1 MRWILTIFIG
11 FLVIV
16 SIDAQDFKLAQQYY
30 QSGEYEKASIIYK
43 KLYEANPR
51 NDYFFNQFIECLLSL
66 EAYDEC
72 EKTISKRIKK
82 NPQEIQLYV
91 SYGNLFERQY
101 LLEEAEE
108 QYRKAIKKLYAD
120 RTAITRLANA
130 FTGLTKYDLA
140 IETYEQGGKLLK
152 DKSIFA
158 YNLGDMY
165 RRKGDIPKM
174 IDNYL
179 NSLASRPNR
188 LNTVKTIMQRTL
200 AEEDYLELQTQL
212 YTRIQ
217 KDKDNVIL
225 PDLLTWVFIQ
235 KKDYR
240 NALRQVKAIDR
251 TLNENGNRIY
261 RLADIASNDNAYDAA
276 IEAYEYIVEEKGR
289 TSTFYLPAKRRAL
302 WCKKQRIIDGYDY
315 SMDDLRSIEADYE
328 LFLNEFGYNSATA
341 PIILQ
346 LAEFEALYINDL
358 DKAINLLKQIINFAG
373 TDRYVLANSKLN
385 LADYFL
391 MQGERWE
398 STLLYSQV
406 DKEFNEDLLGHEA
419 RFRNARLSYFNGD
432 FEWAQAQFDILK
444 ASTSKLI
451 ANDAL
456 DLSVF
461 ITDNMG
467 LDTTAVP
474 LMSYA
479 TAELLV
485 FQNKFDDAFT
495 KLDEIIEQ
503 FPDHS
508 LEDDILY
515 LKAQIYKKKKDFKRV
530 VELYNTIISD
540 FGDEI
545 KADNAMFELAQL
557 YEGVL
562 AQPDKA
568 MELYEKLFIEYSGST
583 FAVLARKQ
591 FRKLRGDSI

>member
-1 MRWILTIFIG
+1 MRWTLTI
-11 FLVIV
+11 IV
-16 SIDAQDFKLAQQYY
+16 SIIFSLSVEAQDFKLAQQYY
-30 QSGEYEKASIIYK
+30 QSGEYEKASVIYK
-43 KLYEANPR
+43 RLYEANPQ

-72 EKTISKRIKK
+72 EKTISRKIKK
-82 NPQEIQLYV
+82 NPDQIQLYV
-91 SYGNLFERQY
+91 SYGNLYERQY
-101 LLEEAEE
+101 KLDLAEE
-108 QYRKAIKKLYAD
+108 QYLKAIKKLYAD

-130 FTGLTKYDLA
+130 FTSLTKYDLA
-140 IETYEQGGKLLK
+140 IETYERGGKLLK
-152 DKSIFA
+152 NNSIFA

-165 RRKGDIPKM
+165 RRKGDMTKM

-179 NSLASRPNR
+179 NSLVGAPNR
-188 LNTVKTIMQRTL
+188 LNTIKTILQRTL
-200 AEEDYLELQTQL
+200 AKEDYLELQTQL

-217 KDKDNVIL
+217 KDKNSIIY

-235 KKDYR
+235 QKDYR

-251 TLNENGNRIY
+251 MLNENGNRIY
-261 RLADIASNDNAYDAA
+261 RLADIASNDKAYEAA
-276 IEAYEYIVEEKGR
+276 ISAYEYIVTEKGR
-289 TSTFYLPAKRRAL
+289 TSTFYLPAKRQSL
-302 WCKKQRIIDGYDY
+302 WCKKQRIIDGYSY
-315 SMDDLRSIEADYE
+315 TSEDLRSIEADYE
-328 LFLNEFGYNSATA
+328 VFLDEFGYNSATA
-341 PIILQ
+341 AIILQ

-358 DKAINLLKQIINFAG
+358 DKAISLLKQVINFAG
-373 TDRYVLANSKLN
+373 TEKYVLANSKLN
-385 LADYFL
+385 LADYYL

-444 ASTSKLI
+444 ASTSKMI

-456 DLSVF
+456 DLSIF

-474 LMSYA
+474 LMKYA

-485 FQNKFDDAFT
+485 FQNKFEEAFAQ
-495 KLDEIIEQ
+495 LDEIITE
-503 FPDHS
+503 FPEHS
-508 LEDDILY
+508 LEDDIIY
-515 LKAQIYKKKKDFKRV
+515 LKAQIFKKKKDYSKV
-530 VELYNTIISD
+530 VELYNRIIDDYSE
-540 FGDEI
+540 EI
-545 KADNAMFELAQL
+545 KADNALFELAQL

-562 AQPDKA
+562 DQPEKA
-568 MELYEKLFIEYSGST
+568 MELYEKLFIEFSGST

-591 FRKLRGDSI
+591 FRILRGDSI